1 MCGVSVQGI
10 RLEEA
15 KRINKSISALGNC
28 VAALA
33 RGAGKK
39 KSKGKKKLTHVPFR
53 DSKLTRLLTDSLG
66 GNTKTCLCANVGPA
80 LEHYD
85 ETYGRAWQG
94 AGATGWQCGTHKLL
108 AQVHLPAVRVPRHV
122 CAHARRDQ
130 QAEVQGVRLARHPAP
145 QQPPL
150 QDALQPRVP
159 HVRPVWRQPP
169 ASPQAPHT
177 SRPGHAGFRERSTV
191 RAMLGVRA

>member
-53 DSKLTRLLTDSLG
+53 DSKLTHLLKDSLVG
-66 GNTKTCLCANVGPA
+66 DSKTLAIVCCNPLT
-80 LEHYD
+80 EHFS
-85 ETYGRAWQG
+85 ESIGTLKFGAKCGRVEL
-94 AGATGWQCGTHKLL
+94 K
-108 AQVHLPAVRVPRHV
+108 AQSSFSA
-122 CAHARRDQ
+122 
-130 QAEVQGVRLARHPAP
+130 
-145 QQPPL
+145 
-150 QDALQPRVP
+150 
-159 HVRPVWRQPP
+159 
-169 ASPQAPHT
+169 
-177 SRPGHAGFRERSTV
+177 
-191 RAMLGVRA
+191 

>member
-15 KRINKSISALGNC
+15 KRINKSIAALGNC

-85 ETYGRAWQG
+85 ETYGRMARGWGNGVAVWHSQAAR
-94 AGATGWQCGTHKLL
+94 AGSPPC
-108 AQVHLPAVRVPRHV
+108 
-122 CAHARRDQ
+122 CS
-130 QAEVQGVRLARHPAP
+130 HPAP
-145 QQPPL
+145 CLCTRTP
-150 QDALQPRVP
+150 
-159 HVRPVWRQPP
+159 
-169 ASPQAPHT
+169 
-177 SRPGHAGFRERSTV
+177 
-191 RAMLGVRA
+191 